1 MSMVKVMKIDE
12 WLEKKSLEKDAIIFK
27 DQNWTFSHL
36 KKLITKTSLFL
47 QNECQLKVGDR
58 FCYYGTNNPEQIVL
72 LFAASKIGAIMFP
85 INWRLANP
93 EIEYLIK
100 HSNPNV
106 IFFDTKFVFLG
117 GLDGSADEAWNQ
129 GGKKGACPSQTVVHF
144 GCIFCTFS
152 VFVCSVFLVHL

>member
-12 WLEKKSLEKDAIIFK
+12 WLEKKSIEKDAIIFK

-85 INWRLANP
+85 INWRLANLQ
-93 EIEYLIK
+93 LIG
-100 HSNPNV
+100 NIIAP
-106 IFFDTKFVFLG
+106 IFEAAKSSTICS
-117 GLDGSADEAWNQ
+117 GL
-129 GGKKGACPSQTVVHF
+129 
-144 GCIFCTFS
+144 
-152 VFVCSVFLVHL
+152 LVP

>member
-12 WLEKKSLEKDAIIFK
+12 WLEKKSIEKDAIIFK
-27 DQNWTFSHL
+27 DQHWTFSHL
-36 KKLITKTSLFL
+36 NTLITKTSLFL
-47 QNECQLKVGDR
+47 QNDCQLKVGDR

-106 IFFDTKFVFLG
+106 IFFDTKFVPLG
-117 GLDGSADEAWNQ
+117 G
-129 GGKKGACPSQTVVHF
+129 
-144 GCIFCTFS
+144 
-152 VFVCSVFLVHL
+152 

>member
-12 WLEKKSLEKDAIIFK
+12 WLEKKSIEKDAIIFK
-27 DQNWTFSHL
+27 DQHWTFSHL
-36 KKLITKTSLFL
+36 NTLITKTSIFL

-93 EIEYLIK
+93 EIEYLIN

-106 IFFDTKFVFLG
+106 IFFDTKFG
-117 GLDGSADEAWNQ
+117 D
-129 GGKKGACPSQTVVHF
+129 KISQIPVSYTHL
-144 GCIFCTFS
+144 TLPTKSS
-152 VFVCSVFLVHL
+152 V

>member
-12 WLEKKSLEKDAIIFK
+12 WLEKKSIEKDAIIFK

-72 LFAASKIGAIMFP
+72 LFAASKIGAI
-85 INWRLANP
+85 IIILRSLANDESISVDLP
-93 EIEYLIK
+93 G
-100 HSNPNV
+100 
-106 IFFDTKFVFLG
+106 IF
-117 GLDGSADEAWNQ
+117 SAKLKLE
-129 GGKKGACPSQTVVHF
+129 C
-144 GCIFCTFS
+144 FS
-152 VFVCSVFLVHL
+152 SWQK